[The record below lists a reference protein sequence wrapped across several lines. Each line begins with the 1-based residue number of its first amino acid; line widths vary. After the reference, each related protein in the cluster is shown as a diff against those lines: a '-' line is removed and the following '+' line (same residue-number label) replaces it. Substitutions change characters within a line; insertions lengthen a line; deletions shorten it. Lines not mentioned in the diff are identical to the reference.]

1 MTSVTSGAGGAPARV
16 GLLGGTFDPP
26 HIGHLA
32 AAVNARHQLG
42 LDEVLLVPNGD
53 PWQKRGSRTV
63 TPATTRLELTE
74 AAAQGLT
81 GVRTSAIEVERP
93 GATYTI
99 DTVEALD
106 EAWPGV
112 EIALVVGRDAAEG
125 LETWERHDELLA
137 RVRVAVVD
145 RPGSRRPL
153 PDLGEGARWVDIPQL
168 DVSSTDLRRR
178 VAAGAPID
186 VLTPAAVV
194 ELVRRHGLYRDGT
207 P

>member
-1 MTSVTSGAGGAPARV
+1 MTSVTPGGAAARV

-53 PWQKRGSRTV
+53 PWQKRGTRAV
-63 TPATTRLELTE
+63 TPGRLRLELAE
-74 AAAQGLT
+74 AAVRGLP

-93 GATYTI
+93 GASYTV
-99 DTVEALD
+99 DTVEEL
-106 EAWPGV
+106 EERWPGV
-112 EIALVVGRDAAEG
+112 ELTLVVGRDAAAG
-125 LETWERHDELLA
+125 LATWERHADLLA

-145 RPGSRRPL
+145 RPGPRLPL

-178 VAAGAPID
+178 VGAAEPID
-186 VLTPAAVV
+186 VLTPGSVV
-194 ELVRRHGLYRDGT
+194 ELIHRHGLYRDGAA
-207 P
+207 